1 MRRAILILTAVLI
14 LLMGCTALWE
24 ASGCMFVGG
33 KLCTVRTRELD
44 LSGKPLTDVD
54 RLRRLDQLEKL
65 NLRNTGLTVED
76 YEELRAALP
85 NCRIAWSVPF
95 QGSTYPEDT
104 THLSVSSVLP
114 EELHILAYFPAL
126 ESLDATRCTDLNTI
140 KILMAA
146 RPDCKV
152 DYVVPLNGQ
161 LHTPDT
167 QSLVLGTDSVQ
178 ALKLA
183 LTMLPQVREVDATA
197 CGDHTALHLLEEE
210 FPHIAFRYRVIIG
223 EAMADAT
230 TTELTVKNPN
240 LPELEKALRCLPGL
254 KILNLTGKLPEND
267 AIRALNEK
275 FPAVEFRWSF
285 KLFGKTVKTTDTQ
298 LDVSGIVMRDTAQLE
313 AALQWLPNLERV
325 DMDGCGISS
334 EQMGQLQ
341 ERHPEI
347 KFIWTV
353 SVGSKIR
360 IRTDATSL
368 MPFQYG
374 VTLTDADTKE
384 LKYCTEM
391 ICLDLGHSMI
401 SDISFLAHMP
411 DIQYLTLGE
420 TPVQDISPLEG
431 LKKLVFLEL
440 FLTKVTDYSPLLG
453 CAALEDLNISYAIPG
468 DISVLTQMTQLEHL
482 HMKGLWQEDWQRQLR
497 QALPNTAMV
506 FAGTEDVSSTGEG
519 WRKLENY
526 YKMRDILG
534 MPYMS
539 Y

>member
-1 MRRAILILTAVLI
+1 M
-14 LLMGCTALWE
+14 
-24 ASGCMFVGG
+24 
-33 KLCTVRTRELD
+33 K
-44 LSGKPLTDVD
+44 
-54 RLRRLDQLEKL
+54 
-65 NLRNTGLTVED
+65 
-76 YEELRAALP
+76 
-85 NCRIAWSVPF
+85 
-95 QGSTYPEDT
+95 
-104 THLSVSSVLP
+104 
-114 EELHILAYFPAL
+114 
-126 ESLDATRCTDLNTI
+126 
-140 KILMAA
+140 
-146 RPDCKV
+146 
-152 DYVVPLNGQ
+152 
-161 LHTPDT
+161 
-167 QSLVLGTDSVQ
+167 
-178 ALKLA
+178 
-183 LTMLPQVREVDATA
+183 
-197 CGDHTALHLLEEE
+197 HLL
-210 FPHIAFRYRVIIG
+210 
-223 EAMADAT
+223 
-230 TTELTVKNPN
+230 L
-240 LPELEKALRCLPGL
+240 
-254 KILNLTGKLPEND
+254 
-267 AIRALNEK
+267 
-275 FPAVEFRWSF
+275 
-285 KLFGKTVKTTDTQ
+285 LFGKTVKTTDTQ

-341 ERHPEI
+341 ERHSEI

-453 CAALEDLNISYAIPG
+453 CTALEDLNISYAIPG

-482 HMKGLWQEDWQRQLR
+482 HMKGLWQEDWQWQLR
-497 QALPNTAMV
+497 QALPNTTMV